1 MTRKVTRCILILC
14 SNYTIILPK
23 SCNLRT
29 SEDTEPPNIKEDL
42 ANDMD
47 STAICNLVTGYEV
60 MWIFLIYLFLML
72 NIFL

>member
-1 MTRKVTRCILILC
+1 MTRYILILC

-29 SEDTEPPNIKEDL
+29 SVELEPPNIKEVV

-47 STAICNLVTGYEV
+47 SIAICNLVTGYEV
-60 MWIFLIYLFLML
+60 MWIFLFYLFL
-72 NIFL
+72 I

>member
-1 MTRKVTRCILILC
+1 MTRCILILC

-23 SCNLRT
+23 SCNLRA
-29 SEDTEPPNIKEDL
+29 SVELEPPDIKEDL

-60 MWIFLIYLFLML
+60 MWIFLIYLFL
-72 NIFL
+72 I